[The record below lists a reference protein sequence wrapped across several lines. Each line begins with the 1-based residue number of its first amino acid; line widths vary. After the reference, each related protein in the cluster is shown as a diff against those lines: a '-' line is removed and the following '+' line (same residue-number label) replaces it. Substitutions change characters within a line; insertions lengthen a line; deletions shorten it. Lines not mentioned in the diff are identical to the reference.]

1 LTFFRASRSLAVR
14 LVSAAA
20 FHLHRLFLMKSLRSL
35 GVLLFLL
42 GTILAAPPP
51 DAELFV
57 EGDELQPS
65 GTVEVRFARAMVA
78 AEQVGVVVKDSP
90 LVFAPALPGQFT
102 WLSTRS
108 GVYAPSS
115 APQLGTSYRV
125 TLRAGLAD
133 AAGSR
138 VGADFARVLTTPP
151 FRVSAGMP
159 PGDKES
165 TISPQPAE
173 QVAFNLKVKLE
184 GAEKFFTFVADD
196 GRKVA
201 ASVRHALRK
210 DYFSIPEDAEDWH
223 ERRAKAHQPASAEE
237 SEDEDDDKFAELPQ
251 PNQLIVSPAEPLTPG
266 PLWRLEMRA
275 GIEAQAGG
283 LKVAEPRV
291 SVLGRVTPFT
301 LDKLT
306 AESFVNSGRSLVLDF
321 SENPAP
327 DVSEKTAGKFFR
339 ITPAVAKL
347 SYEAGYQT
355 LTIHGDFQRGVDYRL
370 EIDPSLLGE
379 SLQALS
385 GERTRT
391 FRFAPVRPRLYL
403 PAITADQLR
412 GGARKFPVHSVNLQS
427 VRVTAHLV
435 APEHAAQA
443 VEAFAKYAK
452 EGPEDEDAPNEF
464 HQPIPPGLIKATPLA
479 ERTLEL
485 PGAVLDARQETLIN
499 WTDILGGKKAG
510 VIFLTVEGQPLAAA
524 EGGKKRPGGQ
534 ALIQL
539 TDLGV
544 LWKRADGRL
553 RATVFSMATG
563 QTVEGASVAML
574 KRDFSAVLA
583 SANTNATG
591 EVSLPLKIDI
601 GWLTVRHGEDVHALP
616 MGPQADELPMS
627 RFGIYSSG
635 DWSPDSGDAGK
646 TPISG
651 LLFTDRPLYR
661 PGETVRVKGIVRRMS
676 SAGVKLDSAR
686 EGFLAVT
693 YPRDSGTQELKIRVD
708 ARGAFDASFE
718 LPAAMIGNFQLR
730 AGVNGSKEEEANGEI
745 HGSFKVQE
753 FQPNAF
759 DVRVV
764 APERFAPEQKV
775 VADLSANYF
784 FGSPVSDAR
793 VQWTLEYSPAAFYPS
808 GLGAFSFP
816 GDGTGESKSL
826 TLRGEGRLA
835 ATLAIAPQLPQIGSA
850 RFRGK
855 LTVEVT
861 DQNQQTVAESREFFR
876 EAADFYLGIDQT
888 GGQVLRPA
896 EEFTVRAVAVRPDG
910 TPQPAPV
917 AVKAELVLVEFETVR
932 VQAAGK
938 AVSFHTERREK
949 VVATAAGK
957 TLVPMREGEEWQTPP
972 GETVR
977 FKPEAAGEYLVRL
990 TAQDGAG
997 RTVQAVSSFS
1007 VSGYEPV
1014 SWDYRNPAQM
1024 DLVADKPEYQPG
1036 DTARILVKTPISG
1049 EAWVSVERGASVLRS
1064 HRVKLEGNAPT
1075 LEIPLAAD
1083 DAPNVFVSVVLIR
1096 GAEQSTRKFKTA
1108 DYRYG
1113 VCRLR
1118 VVNPMTRLSVALT
1131 PAQPDVQ
1138 PGRGIETEVR
1148 VLDARGAPVADAEV
1162 TFWAVD
1168 DGILALTA
1176 YERPEPH
1183 GIFHRPFSL
1192 SVATGLTLFGL
1203 LPEDPSDLTFANKG
1217 YLIGGGGPG
1226 GPASK
1231 LRSNFP
1237 GTACWMPA
1245 LRTGKDGRVKA
1256 HFTAPDALTRYRLLA
1271 VAHAGENRFGS
1282 GESAIGIRKPLMLLS
1297 GLGPVANVGDEI
1309 IARAVVR
1316 NETGASGTAEIAL
1329 ELDATAQPVKA
1340 PLTAKVSLE
1349 KGEART
1355 VDFPVKLVAMGAAEW
1370 KWSAHMEV
1378 RGAAFDDRMLASL
1391 KIGSP
1396 VPVLRETYLTELD
1409 AKTNDLLAGVNP
1421 QLLEGEGAVTVTL
1434 ANTRLAGLG
1443 TSARQLLEYPYGC
1456 AEQVVSSLIPWIVV
1470 RNLGPVLG
1478 DIGKDPKQVR
1488 QALEAGVERIFA
1500 LQTSEGGL
1508 AYWPGGQKPGLF
1520 VSAWAALALAELAK
1534 QDFPLPAGWPKLVE
1548 YLGKELRDVAKLR
1561 DGGELDLRALTVFAL
1576 ARSGN
1581 PEPAY
1586 HEKLAARRSE
1596 MTREGRALLA
1606 LAILESKGAPAFA
1619 EGLLNPALP
1628 APEDTSWFGSVT
1640 RERAVNLM
1648 AWTRAKPKSKEVGR
1662 LTAELLG
1669 SRRGGHWRT
1678 TQENAWALLAL
1689 AQYFA
1694 LVEREVKPVSGSL
1707 VQKGRPAEFQLTKKQ
1722 FTETIRLDYNA
1733 ALPPGPLTV
1742 ENPKRSALFGE
1753 ARFVARPPVAQQP
1766 RQDRGYAVSRSYR
1779 KVAADGSLA
1788 EAADLQVGDRVVVTL
1803 RVATPR
1809 PGHFVAIDDP
1819 LPAILEAVNSEFRT
1833 AQAAAQAQEFW
1844 RADYREVRA
1853 DRVLYFCDHLP
1864 AGAYTFSYLARV
1876 RTAGTVMAPATKVE
1890 EMYRPERF
1898 GLSETATLTSS
1909 AAK

>member
-1 LTFFRASRSLAVR
+1 MK
-14 LVSAAA
+14 
-20 FHLHRLFLMKSLRSL
+20 FLCSL
-35 GVLLFLL
+35 GVLVFLL
-42 GTILAAPPP
+42 GTVRAAKPPEV
-51 DAELFV
+51 ALLV
-57 EGDELQPS
+57 EGGALEPAS
-65 GTVEVRFARAMVA
+65 TVEVRFARAMVA

-90 LVFAPALPGQFT
+90 LAFAPALPGQFT

-108 GVYAPSS
+108 GVFAPTA
-115 APQLGTSYRV
+115 APPLGKAYRV
-125 TLRAGLAD
+125 TLRTGLTD
-133 AAGSR
+133 AAGTKFS
-138 VGADFARVLTTPP
+138 ADFAQVLKTPP
-151 FRVSAGMP
+151 FQVSAGMP
-159 PGDKES
+159 PGDPEGV
-165 TISPQPAE
+165 IAPRPAE
-173 QVAFNLKVKLE
+173 QVAFNLKVKIE

-196 GRKVA
+196 GRKIA
-201 ASVRHALRK
+201 ANVRHALRK
-210 DYFSIPEDAEDWH
+210 DFFSIPDDAEDWH
-223 ERRAKAHQPASAEE
+223 ERWEKAHQPASAEKPE
-237 SEDEDDDKFAELPQ
+237 NEDGDDDKDAELPQ
-251 PNQLIVSPAEPLTPG
+251 PNRLIVSPVEPLSPG
-266 PLWRLEMRA
+266 PLWRLEMRP
-275 GIEAQAGG
+275 GIESSVGK
-283 LKVAEPRV
+283 LTITEPRV
-291 SVLGRVTPFT
+291 AVLGRVAPFT
-301 LDKLT
+301 LDKLLP
-306 AESFVNSGRSLVLDF
+306 ESYVNSGRSLVLDF
-321 SENPAP
+321 SEDLAP

-347 SYEAGYQT
+347 SFERNYQS
-355 LTIHGDFQRGVDYRL
+355 LTIRGEFQRDVDYRL
-370 EIDPSLLGE
+370 EIDPALLGD
-379 SLQALS
+379 SLQTLS
-385 GERTRT
+385 GERTRA

-403 PAITADQLR
+403 PTITADQLR
-412 GGARKFPVHSVNLQS
+412 GGARKFPVHGVNLQS
-427 VRVTAHLV
+427 VRVTAQLV

-464 HQPIPPGLIKATPLA
+464 YQPISPGLIKATPLA
-479 ERTLEL
+479 ERTVEL
-485 PGAVLDARQETLIN
+485 PGAALDARQETLID
-499 WTDILGGKKAG
+499 WSEILGGQKAG
-510 VIFLTVEGQPLAAA
+510 VIFLTVEGQPLPAA
-524 EGGKKRPGGQ
+524 EGGRKRPGAQ

-553 RATVFSMATG
+553 HTTVFSMATG
-563 QTVEGASVAML
+563 QTIEGASVALL
-574 KRDFSAVLA
+574 KKDFTAVLA
-583 SANTNATG
+583 SATTDATG
-591 EVSLPLKIDI
+591 AVSLPLKAEI
-601 GWLTVRHGEDVHALP
+601 GWLTVRHGEDVHALR
-616 MGPQADELPMS
+616 MGPLADELPMS
-627 RFGIYSSG
+627 RFGVYSSG
-635 DWSPDSGDAGK
+635 RWSPEDTEAEMI
-646 TPISG
+646 PIGG

-661 PGETVRVKGIVRRMS
+661 PGETVRVKGLARRMTNR
-676 SAGVKLDSAR
+676 GVKLDSAKD
-686 EGFLAVT
+686 GFLTVT
-693 YPRDSGTQELKIRVD
+693 YPRDAGTQELKIRVD
-708 ARGAFDASFE
+708 ARGAFDASFD
-718 LPAAMIGNFQLR
+718 LPATLVGDFRLR
-730 AGVNGSKEEEANGEI
+730 AWVVGTKAGEASGGI
-745 HGSFKVQE
+745 HASFKVQE

-759 DVRVV
+759 ETRLV
-764 APERFAPEQKV
+764 APERFLPEQKI
-775 VADLSANYF
+775 AAELSASYF
-784 FGSPVSDAR
+784 FGAPISNAR
-793 VQWTLEYSPAAFYPS
+793 VQWTLEYAPAAFYPA
-808 GLGAFSFP
+808 GFGAFSFTS
-816 GDGTGESKSL
+816 DRAESSKSL
-826 TLRGEGRLA
+826 TLHGEGKLA
-835 ATLAIAPQLPQIGSA
+835 GTLAIAPQLPAPTGE
-850 RFRGK
+850 RFRGN

-861 DQNQQTVAESREFFR
+861 DQNQQTVTESREFFR
-876 EAADFYLGIDQT
+876 EAADFYLGIGEN

-896 EEFTVRAVAVRPDG
+896 EEFAVRAVAVRPDG

-917 AVKAELVLVEFETVR
+917 AVRAELVRVEFDTVR

-938 AVSFHTERREK
+938 AVSFHTERRET
-949 VVATAAGK
+949 VLATTAGK
-957 TLVPMREGEEWQTPP
+957 TLVPVRDGDDWRTPA
-972 GETVR
+972 GETAR

-997 RTVQAVSSFS
+997 RTVRAISGFT
-1007 VSGYEPV
+1007 VSGREPV
-1014 SWDYRNPAQM
+1014 SWDYRNPAQIE
-1024 DLVADKPEYQPG
+1024 LVADKAEYQPG
-1036 DTARILVKTPISG
+1036 DTARLLVKTPISG
-1049 EAWVSVERGASVLRS
+1049 EAWVSVERGESVLRS
-1064 HRVKLEGNAPT
+1064 MRVKLTGNAPT
-1075 LEIPLAAD
+1075 LEIPLEAG

-1118 VVNPMTRLSVALT
+1118 VTDPGTRLQVAVA
-1131 PAQPDVQ
+1131 PARPDAQPGQ
-1138 PGRGIETEVR
+1138 NIEAEVR
-1148 VLDARGAPVADAEV
+1148 VLDAKGAPVADAEV

-1168 DGILALTA
+1168 DGILALTG

-1183 GIFHRPFSL
+1183 EIFHRPFSL
-1192 SVATGLTLFGL
+1192 STATGLTLFGL

-1226 GPASK
+1226 GPAPK
-1231 LRSNFP
+1231 LRRDFP

-1297 GLGPVANVGDEI
+1297 ALGPVANVGDEI
-1309 IARAVVR
+1309 IARVVVR

-1329 ELDATAQPVKA
+1329 ELDATAQAVA
-1340 PLTAKVSLE
+1340 GPLTAKVPLE
-1349 KGEART
+1349 IGEART
-1355 VDFPVKLVAMGAAEW
+1355 VDFPVKLVTMGAAEW
-1370 KWSAHMEV
+1370 KWSAQMTAKGENF
-1378 RGAAFDDRMLASL
+1378 ADRMLASL

-1409 AKTNDLLAGVNP
+1409 EKTNDLLAGVNP

-1434 ANTRLAGLG
+1434 ANTRLASLG

-1456 AEQVVSSLIPWIVV
+1456 AEQVVSALLPWIVV
-1470 RNLGPVLG
+1470 RQLGPVLG
-1478 DIGKDPKQVR
+1478 DIGRDPQEVR
-1488 QALEAGVERIFA
+1488 RALDAGVEKIFA

-1508 AYWPGGQKPGLF
+1508 AYWPGGQKPELF
-1520 VSAWAALALAELAK
+1520 ASAWATLALAELAQQK
-1534 QDFPLPAGWPKLVE
+1534 HPLPGGWTKLVE
-1548 YLGKELRDVAKLR
+1548 YLGKELRDVDKLR
-1561 DGGELDLRALTVFAL
+1561 DGAELDLRALTVFAL

-1581 PEPAY
+1581 AEPAY
-1586 HEKLAARRSE
+1586 YEKLAARRSE

-1619 EGLLNPALP
+1619 EGLLNPALR
-1628 APEDTSWFGSVT
+1628 APEDTSWFGSAT
-1640 RERAVNLM
+1640 RERAVSLM

-1669 SRRGGHWRT
+1669 ARRGGHWRT

-1689 AQYFA
+1689 AQYFT

-1707 VQKGRPAEFQLTKKQ
+1707 VQKGRPAEFQLTKQK

-1733 ALPPGPLTV
+1733 ALPPGPLAV
-1742 ENPKRSALFGE
+1742 ENPKRAALFGE

-1819 LPAILEAVNSEFRT
+1819 LPAILEAVNPEFRT
-1833 AQAAAQAQEFW
+1833 TQAAANAQEFW

-1898 GLSETATLTSS
+1898 GLSETANLTSRG
-1909 AAK
+1909 AQ